1 MILFSFASQKFVIVS
16 FILNNRGTRINTC
29 ILVLIGGNSMT
40 LLAVASQTWPSAKN
54 PEATTLTTVAW
65 VMLSLNVYVCD
76 PAAVVSGSGVTAT

>member
-1 MILFSFASQKFVIVS
+1 
-16 FILNNRGTRINTC
+16 
-29 ILVLIGGNSMT
+29 MT